1 MTATMPASRRRRT
14 AGVPS
19 PTPEWAYFVDLD
31 GTLLDI
37 APRPG
42 DVQVDAELRATI
54 TALTTL
60 TGGAVAIITG
70 RPVAEVDQ
78 LFPALHLPVAGQHG
92 LERRAPNGHV
102 TRCSPPLPALDLAR
116 TRLRDV
122 VQRHPGLLL
131 EDKGLSLALHYRQ
144 ALALASYAHRVMRQV
159 GDVAG
164 AEFCVQ
170 RGKRVVELKLA
181 GRDKGTAIRTFL
193 TEAPFRGRRP
203 VFIGDDMTDEYGFAV
218 INELDG
224 ISVKVGPGR
233 TTAGW
238 RMRDVRAVRRWLSQA
253 VAASAG
259 GAVPS

>member
-1 MTATMPASRRRRT
+1 VTATLPASRRQRL

-54 TALTTL
+54 TALTTI

-70 RPVAEVDQ
+70 RSVAEVDH
-78 LFPALHLPVAGQHG
+78 LFPAGQHG
-92 LERRAPNGHV
+92 LERRAPSGHV
-102 TRCSPPLPALDLAR
+102 TRFSPPRPALVLAR

-122 VQRHPGLLL
+122 VQRHPSLLL
-131 EDKGLSLALHYRQ
+131 EDKGLSLALHYRL
-144 ALALASYAHRVMRQV
+144 APALASYAHRVMRQV
-159 GDVAG
+159 GDEAG
-164 AEFCVQ
+164 AAFCVQ

-238 RMRDVRAVRRWLSQA
+238 RMRDVRAVRRWLSLA

-259 GAVPS
+259 GAVAS